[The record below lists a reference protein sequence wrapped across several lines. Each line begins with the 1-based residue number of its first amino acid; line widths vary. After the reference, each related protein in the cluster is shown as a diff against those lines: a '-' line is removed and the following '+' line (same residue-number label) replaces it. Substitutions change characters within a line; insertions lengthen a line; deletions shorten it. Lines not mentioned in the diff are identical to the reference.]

1 LTFTKL
7 SKKVISRTSL
17 IICIPIALSC
27 FTHLWNPIGFPPI
40 YIDEGH
46 YLRRTLQV
54 LDGLGPQ
61 ESLSV
66 YEFPF
71 DHPYFG
77 QLFLAGFLS
86 AIGYP
91 NSLNPS
97 VETAEISV
105 KMLYEIP
112 RLIMGIL
119 AIIDTF
125 LIFKIGERQYGR
137 RVGFISSTLF
147 AVMPVTWFLRMIVLE
162 NIMLPFLLSSILLL
176 TYMTKTNS
184 TEEEV
189 GAYKT
194 KRRNLLLLLLA
205 GVLFGLASFTKE
217 SAVTFIPA
225 LGYLVFTRLNQAS
238 YSRLKNVAIWL
249 VPVIIFS
256 SIWPFYSVTTNQLG
270 EWIEGVLYQAER
282 EERGLGTP
290 LLDLLQIDP
299 LFAILSVIAMFF
311 AIFKVIVLKDRE
323 LFLFF
328 WIVPYFLFLFLLGGA
343 VKYFHFIILVPV
355 LSIEI
360 ALFIIFVSRSI
371 RWKKLTVMPFVI
383 LAVIASI
390 GFASTVI
397 MISSDLTS
405 TYFDMYAF
413 IIRTLPPSGDDS
425 AEVVTM
431 VGKHWARS
439 FYWIPK
445 YVFDQDIGFEVVD
458 PILFP
463 KYTTKADKV
472 LLLLDRSVLSEIRD
486 KEKQEDYINQIRVL
500 YDNSSLK
507 QRFRENWTE
516 PDSAASSYPYTS
528 IDSILGSI
536 GRLDIRTNY

>member
-1 LTFTKL
+1 
-7 SKKVISRTSL
+7 
-17 IICIPIALSC
+17 
-27 FTHLWNPIGFPPI
+27 
-40 YIDEGH
+40 
-46 YLRRTLQV
+46 
-54 LDGLGPQ
+54 
-61 ESLSV
+61 
-66 YEFPF
+66 
-71 DHPYFG
+71 
-77 QLFLAGFLS
+77 
-86 AIGYP
+86 
-91 NSLNPS
+91 
-97 VETAEISV
+97 
-105 KMLYEIP
+105 
-112 RLIMGIL
+112 
-119 AIIDTF
+119 
-125 LIFKIGERQYGR
+125 
-137 RVGFISSTLF
+137 
-147 AVMPVTWFLRMIVLE
+147 MIVLE

-176 TYMTKTNS
+176 TYITKTNS
-184 TEEEV
+184 TEEEAS
-189 GAYKT
+189 AYRT
-194 KRRNLLLLLLA
+194 RRGNLLLFLLS

-217 SAVTFIPA
+217 SAVTLIPA
-225 LGYLVFTRLNQAS
+225 LGYLVFTRLNLAS
-238 YSRLKNVAIWL
+238 YSRLKNVMIWL

-256 SIWPFYSVTTNQLG
+256 SIWPFYSATTNQLG

-299 LFAILSVIAMFF
+299 LFMILSIIAIIF

-328 WIVPYFLFLFLLGGA
+328 WSVPYFLFLFLLGGA

-360 ALFIIFVSRSI
+360 AFFIIFVSRSI

-390 GFASTVI
+390 GFVSTVI

-405 TYFDMYAF
+405 TYFEIYAF
-413 IIRTLPPSGDDS
+413 IIRALPPSGDDS
-425 AEVVTM
+425 DVVTM
-431 VGKHWARS
+431 IGKHWARS

-445 YVFDQDIGFEVVD
+445 YVLDQDTGFKVID

-463 KYTTKADKV
+463 KYTTKPNKV
-472 LLLLDRSVLSEIRD
+472 LLLMDRSVLSEIRD

-516 PDSAASSYPYTS
+516 PDSAASSYPYNS